1 MAKKSK
7 RRVNRSSSRGSA
19 SRGSAAPVR
28 PVESSRSFDR
38 DFNPDYTHVINDLK
52 RIGTLAGSFLIIL
65 IILSFFLH

>member
-7 RRVNRSSSRGSA
+7 RQVNRSSGGSV
-19 SRGSAAPVR
+19 APVMTS
-28 PVESSRSFDR
+28 ESSRSFDR

-52 RIGTLAGSFLIIL
+52 RIGILAASFLVVL

>member
-7 RRVNRSSSRGSA
+7 RQVNRSSGS
-19 SRGSAAPVR
+19 SVAPVMTS
-28 PVESSRSFDR
+28 ESSRSFDR

-52 RIGTLAGSFLIIL
+52 RIGVLAASFLVVL